1 MIDQSASDEYR
12 VRGIVLAVATGQ
24 VEGIVGFWT
33 PISMLSESGG
43 KGGTG
48 AHNKKNLSW
57 INEEPQYTEFVPVG
71 AKPYTLFK
79 SIYTNNTNR
88 PQEYSF
94 KTERTTESLC
104 SIAREQGYTMGAEA
118 ELTLKTPCEI
128 AELKAGFKHEM
139 HFNTLNENCQTEILT
154 WGVDSNVQVPPHYCT
169 EASIVI
175 EEMNYKGAYSVVTKL
190 SGTVVISIRRRKD
203 GALVL
208 PIRVNIVE
216 VFLSHLESPHCRKEV
231 KQVVTIEQRK
241 VVRLLSKGTCHFQ
254 FAMKQ
259 RIDLKE
265 DPITMGKEI
274 MID

>member
-1 MIDQSASDEYR
+1 MNHVDVDQLLEDYAWSHFKDIQSLRRTRLDEFKSLER
-12 VRGIVLAVATGQ
+12 DDCEFIINRR
-24 VEGIVGFWT
+24 
-33 PISMLSESGG
+33 
-43 KGGTG
+43 
-48 AHNKKNLSW
+48 NLSW
-57 INEEPQYTEFVPVG
+57 VNEDPQYTDLTPVG

-104 SIAREQGYTMGAEA
+104 SISRDQGYTMGAEA

-139 HFNTLNENCQTEILT
+139 HFSNLQENCQTEILT
-154 WGVDSNVQVPPHYCT
+154 WGVDSNVAVPPHYCT
-169 EASIVI
+169 EASIII
-175 EEMNYKGAYSVVTKL
+175 EEMNYRGSYSVVTKL
-190 SGTVVISIRRRKD
+190 SGSVVISIRRRRD

-208 PIRVNIVE
+208 PIRVNIAE
-216 VFLSHLESPHCRKEV
+216 VFLAHLESPHCKKEV

-241 VVRLLSKGTCHFQ
+241 IVRLLSKGSCHFQ

-265 DPITMGKEI
+265 DPIGVGREI